1 MSAVTHTHRMCLDC
15 HGAGETIHNDT
26 NPYGYGPDPQC
37 DYPVTCVACDGDGWL
52 RMTPVDPITQLAYW
66 RRASRRRFS
75 PGTLVA
81 YGALRQRVVSPVALP
96 GVAA

>member
-1 MSAVTHTHRMCLDC
+1 MSAVTHTHRICLDC
-15 HGAGETIHNDT
+15 HGAGETIRNDT

-37 DYPVTCVACDGDGWL
+37 DVPVTCMSCDGAGWMQMVPADPMLEL
-52 RMTPVDPITQLAYW
+52 REARRNRHKVFPINAM
-66 RRASRRRFS
+66 R
-75 PGTLVA
+75 